1 MLPFLLFVTLLSWGD
16 CLLHVER
23 TRIPRTVSS
32 SNYAPPNHKNYY
44 HPLRLPTT
52 HLSRLRLKTDTE
64 TNTKVVPV
72 VENNVFDGEG
82 TLTPEEDQQ
91 LIERLNA
98 EVMELSGVP
107 LDQLINPS
115 KVVNAERDLILLG
128 RQLASTTDSTQ
139 RTEIEAKMEKKRKS
153 SIQEKR
159 AIMQGWLKNLFVGQ
173 SVVAGLISL
182 ALVYQVGNLPHYST
196 LNDHQPRN
204 SPVSYVEALTHFFL
218 SC

>member
-1 MLPFLLFVTLLSWGD
+1 
-16 CLLHVER
+16 
-23 TRIPRTVSS
+23 
-32 SNYAPPNHKNYY
+32 
-44 HPLRLPTT
+44 
-52 HLSRLRLKTDTE
+52 LKTDTDI
-64 TNTKVVPV
+64 NTKISSVPV

-98 EVMELSGVP
+98 EVMAESGVP

-128 RQLASTTDSTQ
+128 RQLASTTDSIQ

-153 SIQEKR
+153 SLQEKR

-182 ALVYQVGNLPHYST
+182 ALVYQVRIFLITIHHIT
-196 LNDHQPRN
+196 LHAQQQQRN
-204 SPVSYVEALTHFFL
+204 S
-218 SC
+218 